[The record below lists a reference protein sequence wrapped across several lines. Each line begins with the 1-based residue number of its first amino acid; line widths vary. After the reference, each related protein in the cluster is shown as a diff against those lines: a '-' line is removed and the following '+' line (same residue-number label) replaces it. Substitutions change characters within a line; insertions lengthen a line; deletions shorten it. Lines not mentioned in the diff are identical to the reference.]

1 MMPHFHPTLLDPG
14 ALHAALRDHRALV
27 QRALL
32 GLAWSATPIPD
43 ENRDDPFAPTARLA
57 LPDPGGFDGVL
68 AAIFESPEA
77 NKLAK
82 LGVDPGLLA
91 LSELER
97 MERAALG
104 PKDGSLRADQGHGAL
119 WRQLEAVLTEDGP
132 LAERAASALANA
144 PRALPAPIRRAWESL
159 AEAAYARHAASFA
172 RMAASDGAAA
182 PMVCRIDVDGAPG
195 WRLQLTA
202 SPTLDGAWLYILRRD
217 WTGAGEAPTPP
228 RIAATL
234 RNGGEPW
241 FGVIESEPDEIG
253 WVTGHP
259 PGLSAKLR
267 ARLAFDDEGT

>member
-1 MMPHFHPTLLDPG
+1 MMPHFHPTLLDPR

-43 ENRDDPFAPTARLA
+43 ENRDDPFAPTPRLA
-57 LPDPGGFDGVL
+57 LPDPGGFEGVL

-77 NKLAK
+77 NDLAK

-91 LSELER
+91 LWELER

-104 PKDGSLRADQGHGAL
+104 PKDGSLRADHGHGAL

-132 LAERAASALANA
+132 LAERAASALGNA

-159 AEAAYARHAASFA
+159 AEAAYARHAASFV

-234 RNGGEPW
+234 RDDGEPW

>member
-1 MMPHFHPTLLDPG
+1 MPHFHPTLLDPG

-32 GLAWSATPIPD
+32 GLAWSATPIP
-43 ENRDDPFAPTARLA
+43 EETRDDPFAPTPRLA
-57 LPDPGGFDGVL
+57 LPDPGGFDGAL
-68 AAIFESPEA
+68 AAIFESPESKA
-77 NKLAK
+77 LAK

-97 MERAALG
+97 MERAAAG
-104 PKDGSLRADQGHGAL
+104 PEAGLLRAKGAHSAL
-119 WRQLEAVLTEDGP
+119 WRQLEAVLTEDGS
-132 LAERAASALANA
+132 LAERARSALANA

-159 AEAAYARHAASFA
+159 AEPAYDRRAAPLA

-182 PMVCRIDVDGAPG
+182 PMVCRVEVEGAPG
-195 WRLQLTA
+195 WRLHLTA

-217 WTGAGEAPTPP
+217 WTGSGEAPTPP
-228 RIAATL
+228 RIAASL

-241 FGVIESEPDEIG
+241 FGLIESEPDEIG

-259 PGLSAKLR
+259 PGVSAKLR
-267 ARLAFDDEGT
+267 ARLAFDDEDT